1 MEQVKRMIS
10 HRSINVQTEVIPAMK
25 SIVTEIVDHATRGN
39 NDLIVVGKRGMSGIK
54 RMLLGSS
61 FWNLEICLLPC
72 FSNKVK
78 ETNPQS

>member
-1 MEQVKRMIS
+1 VEEVKRMIS
-10 HRSINVQTEVIPAMK
+10 HKSINVQTEVITAMK
-25 SIVTEIVDHATRGN
+25 SIVTEIVNYATRGN
-39 NDLIVVGKRGMSGIK
+39 IDLIVVGTREMSGIK

-61 FWNLEICLLPC
+61 FWNLEIGLLPC

>member
-1 MEQVKRMIS
+1 MIS
-10 HRSINVQTEVIPAMK
+10 HRAINVQTEVITAMK
-25 SIVTEIVDHATRGN
+25 SIVTEIVDYATRGN
-39 NDLIVVGKRGMSGIK
+39 IDLIVVGKRGMSGIK

-61 FWNLEICLLPC
+61 FCNLEICSLPF